1 MDTDVVVVGA
11 GAAGLAAALWLAER
25 SVRVIVL
32 EGRNNVGGRVMWQS
46 LGTADVP
53 AELGAEFVH
62 GAAPET
68 SALLRDAGLAKVE
81 TGNAA
86 WLCSSGRALRLDDDD
101 IDSRAIFER
110 AHSLT
115 EDESVDVF
123 LRRWEDDP
131 RMREQARRARAFV
144 EGFEAADPGL
154 ASIRSIADEI
164 RMGSDS
170 TSSRP
175 VGGYAPLF
183 EHLTARCVRAG
194 VDVRLGMVVERIAW
208 KTGDVTIAAQ
218 TQNGGASEFRSRC
231 AVITVPV
238 GVLRAAGDANRFS
251 FLPPLPAAKQAALRG
266 LEMGHAVRVTLA
278 FRSPFWEQADD
289 GRYRDAAFFR
299 CEDGAFSAFWTQM
312 PLRSRTIVAWAGG
325 PRATALNGT
334 PVQERI
340 DRARDEFG
348 AIFGQ
353 RDLARREYE
362 AGVTHDWSTDPLA
375 CGAYTYVA
383 TGAGAARAALGAPVD
398 DTLFFAGEAT
408 STDGQ
413 GGTVSGAFGTGM
425 RAAREAAR
433 AFGIAGAASQS
444 VS

>member
-1 MDTDVVVVGA
+1 
-11 GAAGLAAALWLAER
+11 
-25 SVRVIVL
+25 
-32 EGRNNVGGRVMWQS
+32 
-46 LGTADVP
+46 
-53 AELGAEFVH
+53 
-62 GAAPET
+62 
-68 SALLRDAGLAKVE
+68 
-81 TGNAA
+81 
-86 WLCSSGRALRLDDDD
+86 
-101 IDSRAIFER
+101 
-110 AHSLT
+110 
-115 EDESVDVF
+115 
-123 LRRWEDDP
+123 
-131 RMREQARRARAFV
+131 
-144 EGFEAADPGL
+144 
-154 ASIRSIADEI
+154 
-164 RMGSDS
+164 
-170 TSSRP
+170 
-175 VGGYAPLF
+175 
-183 EHLTARCVRAG
+183 
-194 VDVRLGMVVERIAW
+194 
-208 KTGDVTIAAQ
+208 
-218 TQNGGASEFRSRC
+218 
-231 AVITVPV
+231 
-238 GVLRAAGDANRFS
+238 
-251 FLPPLPAAKQAALRG
+251 
-266 LEMGHAVRVTLA
+266 MGHAVRVTLA
-278 FRSPFWEQADD
+278 FRSPFWEQAED

-299 CEDGAFSAFWTQM
+299 CEEGAFSAFWTQM

-433 AFGIAGAASQS
+433 AFGVAGAASQS
-444 VS
+444 VL